1 MAQIKD
7 MIKIS
12 PFRAVRPKRD
22 VVSLVAS
29 RSYLTYSDEQL
40 VDKLANNPYT
50 FLHIIHPDTQAE
62 VKAEGEAKYK
72 LVKEVFDN
80 FREDGIFTKDEKP
93 SIYLY
98 QQRTHSHVFTGLIA
112 GVSVEDYKEGRV
124 LVHEHTL
131 TQREE
136 MFKNYLSV
144 TGFNAEPVLLMYP
157 ENGDVNMV
165 IGKTMESRP
174 EFEFTTTD
182 KVSHY
187 LWPISDDDDVQKV
200 VAAFGGMDKI
210 YIADGH
216 HRSAS
221 SALLSEEL
229 SKNGKSGPFE
239 NFMAYLIPDNSIH
252 IHGFHRL
259 VKKIGMSSSEFLAKL
274 SNQFIVSEWE
284 GENYTPDRI
293 HEIGLYLGGK
303 WYILSVKPGTFS
315 PEDPVQSLDAEILSR
330 NVLAPILG
338 IDDLRNDP
346 RVEFIPG
353 DKGCGT
359 IEEAVDKGKFECGFA
374 LYAVTADQLKNVA
387 DASRIMPPKSTYV
400 EPKLRSGLTI
410 FELFEP

>member
-1 MAQIKD
+1 

-29 RSYLTYSDEQL
+29 RSYMTYSDEQL

-50 FLHIIHPDTQAE
+50 FLHIIHPDTQSE
-62 VKAEGEAKYK
+62 TKSEGEAKYK
-72 LVKEVFDN
+72 LVREVFEN
-80 FREDGIFTKDEKP
+80 FREDGIFIKDDQP
-93 SIYLY
+93 SFYLY
-98 QQRTHSHVFTGLIA
+98 QQRTHSHVFTGIIA
-112 GVSVEDYKEGRV
+112 GVSVNDYKEGRV

-131 TQREE
+131 TAREE
-136 MFKNYLSV
+136 MFKDYLSV

-157 ENGDVNMV
+157 ENGDVNQV
-165 IGKTMESRP
+165 IGRTMELRP

-187 LWPISDDDDVQKV
+187 LWLISDEEDIATV
-200 VAAFGGMDKI
+200 VEAFGGMDKI

-221 SALLSEEL
+221 SALLAESLQGE
-229 SKNGKSGPFE
+229 GQSGPFDH
-239 NFMAYLIPDNSIH
+239 FMAYLIPENSIH

-259 VKKIGMSSSEFLAKL
+259 VKSIGMSPTEFLAKL
-274 SNQFIVSEWE
+274 ENQFIVSEWTE
-284 GENYTPDRI
+284 DRYHPDRL
-293 HEIGLYLGGK
+293 HEIGLFLEGK
-303 WYILSVKPGTFS
+303 WYTLNVKPGSFS
-315 PEDPVQSLDAEILSR
+315 PEDPVGSLDAEILSK

-338 IDDLRNDP
+338 IEDLRNDP
-346 RVEFIPG
+346 RVDFIPG
-353 DKGCGT
+353 DKGCEV
-359 IEEAVDKGKFECGFA
+359 IENAVKSGKYQCGFA
-374 LYAVTADQLKNVA
+374 LFAVTAEQLKNVA

-410 FELFEP
+410 FELFKP

>member
-1 MAQIKD
+1 

-29 RSYLTYSDEQL
+29 RSYVTYSDEQL
-40 VDKLANNPYT
+40 GEKLANNPYT

-62 VKAEGEAKYK
+62 IKSEGEDKYK
-72 LVKEVFDN
+72 LVKREFDH
-80 FREDGIFTKDEKP
+80 FREDGIFVKDAEP

-112 GVSVEDYKEGRV
+112 GVSVADYKEGRV

-136 MFKNYLSV
+136 MFKNYLNV

-157 ENGDVNMV
+157 ENGDVNKI
-165 IGKTMESRP
+165 IGQTMESRP

-187 LWPISDDDDVQKV
+187 LWPISQKDNV
-200 VAAFGGMDKI
+200 EIIVNAFGGMDKI

-221 SALLSEEL
+221 SALLAEQLSSE
-229 SKNGKSGPFE
+229 GKSGPFE
-239 NFMAYLIPDNSIH
+239 NFMAYLIPENSIH

-259 VKKIGMSSSEFLAKL
+259 VKNIGMSSSEFLAKL
-274 SNQFIVSEWE
+274 SQDFIVSEWE
-284 GENYTPDRI
+284 GDAYAPDRV
-293 HEIGLYLGGK
+293 HEIGLYLEGK
-303 WYILSVKPGTFS
+303 WYTLSVKPGTFS

-338 IDDLRNDP
+338 VNDLRNDP
-346 RVEFIPG
+346 RVDFIPG
-353 DKGCGT
+353 DQGCGV
-359 IEEAVDKGKFECGFA
+359 IEKAVDKGTYQCGFA
-374 LYAVTADQLKNVA
+374 LYAVTTDQLKNVA